1 MIGLPPAV
9 RIFVATQPSDMRRS
23 FDGLAALTRD
33 FLGEDPLS
41 GHLFCF
47 RNKRGDRVK
56 VLYWDR
62 SGLCV
67 WAKRLEKGVFCF
79 PQAEGARV
87 EIEAADLMLIL
98 EGIDLAGAER
108 RPRID
113 LSLPFSQ
120 RK

>member
-1 MIGLPPAV
+1 
-9 RIFVATQPSDMRRS
+9 MRKS

-47 RNKRGDRVK
+47 RNRRGDRVK

-79 PQAEGARV
+79 PKAEGAHI
-87 EIEAADLMLIL
+87 EIEAADLLLIL
-98 EGIDLAGAER
+98 EGIDLAGAAR
-108 RPRID
+108 RGRID
-113 LSLPFSQ
+113 LSRPFSQ
-120 RK
+120 RR